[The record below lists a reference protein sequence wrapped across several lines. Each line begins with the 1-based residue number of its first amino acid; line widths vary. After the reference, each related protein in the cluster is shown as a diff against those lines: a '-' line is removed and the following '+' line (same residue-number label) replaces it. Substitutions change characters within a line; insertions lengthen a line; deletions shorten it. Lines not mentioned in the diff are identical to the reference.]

1 MNQEQEERAME
12 LLGLTEPP
20 AMERSCTG
28 PDGSGGCSLFDA
40 AGALLGSVLI
50 DADGNVSLP

>member
-1 MNQEQEERAME
+1 ME

-20 AMERSCTG
+20 AMERSYTD

>member
-1 MNQEQEERAME
+1 MTKAQEEVAME

-20 AMERSCTG
+20 ALVRIHLT
-28 PDGSGGCSLFDA
+28 DGSGGADLYDA

>member
-1 MNQEQEERAME
+1 MNQEQEETAMQ

-20 AMERSCTG
+20 ALTRSYED
-28 PDGSGGCSLFDA
+28 PDGSGGADLYDA